1 MKMSRDNA
9 LFALLDTVMEQL
21 SSDSSMTAHP
31 SLVSSTFWSVCG
43 QELQRRALED
53 GLRSG
58 KRERRK
64 GGRER
69 GRGRRER
76 EGGREGGWEG
86 KRQGKR
92 GIERGGDRESE
103 REEKDAGEER
113 WKRKSGFV
121 IIHY

>member
-21 SSDSSMTAHP
+21 SSNSSMTAHP

-58 KRERRK
+58 KRERREGGRK

-76 EGGREGGWEG
+76 EGGRVKG
-86 KRQGKR
+86 K
-92 GIERGGDRESE
+92 E
-103 REEKDAGEER
+103 REE
-113 WKRKSGFV
+113 
-121 IIHY
+121 